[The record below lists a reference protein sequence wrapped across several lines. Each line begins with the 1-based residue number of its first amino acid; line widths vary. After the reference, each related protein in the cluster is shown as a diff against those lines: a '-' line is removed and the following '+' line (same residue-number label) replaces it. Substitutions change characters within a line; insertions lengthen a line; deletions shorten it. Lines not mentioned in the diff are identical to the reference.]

1 MHNIGIAFKNLE
13 KVYTSHNEKGDK
25 MEILRNI
32 FARNVEYDG
41 GMELFGGLHI
51 GLSAFFLALYAAVII
66 FRKRLR
72 GFGRFETVRRVM
84 AAVLFANM
92 LIHYTGRT
100 IIGEW
105 RFSEDLPLH
114 ICFVTNFFMMYIL
127 YTGNKHSL
135 FTVIYYFTVI
145 GPLPAVVFPD
155 LSRTWSGYLFWQ
167 FIISHHVMLLFSVY
181 CAFVLEYK
189 TSLKSACA
197 AFFIGNGYVAAM
209 AGFNRI
215 FGTNYIMLGELPEQ
229 LYRKFPILYK
239 MPALF
244 WLELVGV
251 IALLTAYSLW
261 AAFEKRGKKTKAKG
275 A

>member
-1 MHNIGIAFKNLE
+1 M
-13 KVYTSHNEKGDK
+13 D
-25 MEILRNI
+25 ILHDI
-32 FARNVEYDG
+32 FARNVAYDS

-51 GLSAFFLALYAAVII
+51 GISLFFLILYISVIV

-72 GFGRFETVRRVM
+72 ELGHFKTVRRVM
-84 AAVLFANM
+84 ATVLFANM

-100 IIGEW
+100 FIGEW

-145 GPLPAVVFPD
+145 GPLPAAVFPD

-167 FIISHHVMLLFSVY
+167 FVISHHVMLLCSMY

-197 AFFIGNGYVAAM
+197 ALFIGNAYVALM

-229 LYRKFPILYK
+229 LYRKFPILYAL
-239 MPALF
+239 PALF

-251 IALLTAYSLW
+251 LALLTAYSLW
-261 AAFEKRGKKTKAKG
+261 AAFEKRGKKAKAKG